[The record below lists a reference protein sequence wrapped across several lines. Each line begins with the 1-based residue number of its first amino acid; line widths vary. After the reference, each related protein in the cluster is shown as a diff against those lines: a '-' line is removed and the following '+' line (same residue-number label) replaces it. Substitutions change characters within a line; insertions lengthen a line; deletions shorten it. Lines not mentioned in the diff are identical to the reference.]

1 MKGNNPTASM
11 YGGARE
17 AMAGPGGRGS
27 DGGFSDGSGGYSEG
41 GSKRPPRM
49 IESNPYF
56 AVSGVRA
63 PGLLDAY
70 DGTPGGSKM
79 SRTFD
84 PSPYFM
90 GPTFYPPFPGG
101 GLPGGGL
108 PGGGS
113 TAGLYNFPVVRIR
126 GLPFNCEDVDIYK
139 FFSGL
144 DVVDCLFV
152 NKNGRF
158 TGDAYVVFPT
168 PMQAQLALQRDR
180 QNMGHRYVEVFA
192 CKKSDYYNAIAAE
205 VNFGVFGYPPERSP
219 PPARHKRPREEPRE
233 DEAKN
238 LDEMHFTEILKLR
251 GLPYSVTRAEI
262 VEFFGE
268 EFHLKESDVHIC
280 CRFDGKATG
289 EAFAEFPSADIAKQA
304 MSRDKMTIG
313 SRYVELFPSTPE
325 EASRAK
331 SRSRQ

>member
-1 MKGNNPTASM
+1 MS
-11 YGGARE
+11 
-17 AMAGPGGRGS
+17 GPGGGLS
-27 DGGFSDGSGGYSEG
+27 DGGFSDGTGGYSEG

-56 AVSGVRA
+56 AVSGVPA
-63 PGLLDAY
+63 PGLIDAY
-70 DGTPGGSKM
+70 DGTPSRSKR

-84 PSPYFM
+84 PNPYFM
-90 GPTFYPPFPGG
+90 GPAFYPTFHGG
-101 GLPGGGL
+101 SLPGGGL

-126 GLPFNCEDVDIYK
+126 GLPFNCDDLDIYK

-158 TGDAYVVFPT
+158 TGDAYVIFPT

-205 VNFGVFGYPPERSP
+205 VR
-219 PPARHKRPREEPRE
+219 
-233 DEAKN
+233 
-238 LDEMHFTEILKLR
+238 I
-251 GLPYSVTRAEI
+251 
-262 VEFFGE
+262 
-268 EFHLKESDVHIC
+268 
-280 CRFDGKATG
+280 
-289 EAFAEFPSADIAKQA
+289 
-304 MSRDKMTIG
+304 
-313 SRYVELFPSTPE
+313 
-325 EASRAK
+325 
-331 SRSRQ
+331 